1 MEPTRKIYCCDW
13 VTEFLQY
20 ILDTTTEPVSL
31 IICSTRDSFL
41 VNLALTIQ
49 SQPKHTPN
57 IQELLKDTI
66 GLLAN
71 STRVRLIFCPTLEHL
86 RAYIGVLRPTND
98 DNVQHGTA
106 AGQNQR
112 PPLVAI
118 LNCLALHL
126 PTSEFSAQ
134 GLSRTLA
141 AAVEVT
147 SQKGMD
153 LVLCE
158 CRDAAS
164 SADPM
169 RGEALWYAQVPL
181 LNSAV
186 RTGGDNAAGGG
197 LTVPVKSIAQ
207 RWFECSGTS
216 RSETDTT
223 II

>member
-1 MEPTRKIYCCDW
+1 MEPTRKIYNCDW

-41 VNLALTIQ
+41 VNLAFTIQ
-49 SQPKHTPN
+49 TQPKHTSN
-57 IQELLKDTI
+57 GQELLKDTI

-71 STRVRLIFCPTLEHL
+71 STRAKLIFCPTLEHL
-86 RAYIGVLRPTND
+86 RAYIGVLRPTSDGNA
-98 DNVQHGTA
+98 QHGTT
-106 AGQNQR
+106 AGQNKR
-112 PPLVAI
+112 PLVAI

-147 SQKGMD
+147 SRNGMD

-158 CRDAAS
+158 CRDAANP
-164 SADPM
+164 ADPM
-169 RGEALWYAQVPL
+169 RGEALWFAQVPL

-186 RTGGDNAAGGG
+186 RTGGDDAAGGG
-197 LTVPVKSIAQ
+197 LSVPVKRIAQ
-207 RWFECSGTS
+207 RWFEFSGMS
-216 RSETDTT
+216 CPETDTRT
-223 II
+223 S

>member
-1 MEPTRKIYCCDW
+1 MEPTRRIYCCDW
-13 VTEFLQY
+13 VTEFIPY
-20 ILDTTTEPVSL
+20 VLDTPAEPVSI

-41 VNLALTIQ
+41 VNLALTVQ
-49 SQPKHTPN
+49 SQPKHTSN
-57 IQELLKDTI
+57 GQEVLKDTI
-66 GLLAN
+66 GFLAN
-71 STRVRLIFCPTLEHL
+71 STRVKLIYCPTLEHL
-86 RAYIGVLRPTND
+86 RAYIGVLRPTSD
-98 DNVQHGTA
+98 DNAQHGIA

-147 SQKGMD
+147 SQNGMD

-158 CRDAAS
+158 CRDAAIP
-164 SADPM
+164 ADPM

-186 RTGGDNAAGGG
+186 RTGGDDAAGVGI
-197 LTVPVKSIAQ
+197 TVPVKRLAQ
-207 RWFECSGTS
+207 RWFEFSETS
-216 RSETDTT
+216 RPETQTKVL
-223 II
+223 